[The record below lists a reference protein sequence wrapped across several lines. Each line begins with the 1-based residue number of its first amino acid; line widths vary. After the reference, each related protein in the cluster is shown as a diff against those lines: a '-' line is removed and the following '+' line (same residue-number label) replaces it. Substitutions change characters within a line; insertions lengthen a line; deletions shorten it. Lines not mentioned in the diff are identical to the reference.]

1 MLNTR
6 QRAEEFGVG
15 GTAVYLLKT
24 MKWKH
29 CGTPLKYPTSSGRAW
44 VWWHCR
50 VSSDNYKMAASRCA
64 INIPTEERKSS
75 RRARVQ
81 EEHKHDPLEIILD
94 LPFGFPINNIISSLR
109 CCMFIYSKVTS
120 TRPTAVCLLAK
131 HLIFFFVY
139 LYVCVLLYMI
149 SKSTCIDPH
158 GTRNGLSTWALP
170 CTAQI
175 HIPYLYI

>member
-1 MLNTR
+1 VSCLIQDSKPKSSGLVAVR
-6 QRAEEFGVG
+6 C
-15 GTAVYLLKT
+15 AVYLSKT

-29 CGTPLKYPTSSGRAW
+29 CGTPLKYPTSSARVW

-64 INIPTEERKSS
+64 INISTEERKSS

-94 LPFGFPINNIISSLR
+94 LLFGFPINNIISSLR

-131 HLIFFFVY
+131 DLIFFCIFVR
-139 LYVCVLLYMI
+139 VCFVIYDI
-149 SKSTCIDPH
+149 
-158 GTRNGLSTWALP
+158 
-170 CTAQI
+170 
-175 HIPYLYI
+175 